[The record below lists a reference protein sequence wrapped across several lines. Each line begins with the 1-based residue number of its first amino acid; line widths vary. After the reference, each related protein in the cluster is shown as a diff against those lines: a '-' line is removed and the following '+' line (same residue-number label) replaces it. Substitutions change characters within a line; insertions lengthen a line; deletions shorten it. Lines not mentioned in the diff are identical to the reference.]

1 VADTPAKED
10 WVKEQ
15 LIANNLKDT
24 KANRAKYGKLYDER
38 YLGGSSS
45 DWRTYFRR
53 LFPQFAS
60 MVDGGDGERKA
71 RETFGDLIDLLIDVA
86 TNPKNYDLT
95 TQAGIDAF
103 DVKVFAT
110 KYYSNTSTARKNWDQ
125 TSPEDK
131 KMQIE
136 SKKAAIRKRYGF
148 LNLREDD
155 VSAFA
160 LYGLQTGMGDDLFDY
175 YVYNQASG
183 GYNILEATPDAIVM
197 RNLARAYNYNPPYLD
212 ALITSALTG
221 KPYMSG
227 EVVTLE
233 GLRRRAID
241 NAKQAYGHLSTN
253 LDSYTLEEIF
263 QPYQDIAADVLELPK
278 TSINLSDPKFSAALR
293 PTKDGQ
299 QMTIGDWQTEIM
311 SNPEYGYQRTNKAK
325 RMARNLGAII
335 LEMFGKTGG
344 EL

>member
-1 VADTPAKED
+1 
-10 WVKEQ
+10 
-15 LIANNLKDT
+15 
-24 KANRAKYGKLYDER
+24 
-38 YLGGSSS
+38 
-45 DWRTYFRR
+45 
-53 LFPQFAS
+53 
-60 MVDGGDGERKA
+60 
-71 RETFGDLIDLLIDVA
+71 
-86 TNPKNYDLT
+86 
-95 TQAGIDAF
+95 
-103 DVKVFAT
+103 
-110 KYYSNTSTARKNWDQ
+110 
-125 TSPEDK
+125 
-131 KMQIE
+131 
-136 SKKAAIRKRYGF
+136 
-148 LNLREDD
+148 
-155 VSAFA
+155 
-160 LYGLQTGMGDDLFDY
+160 
-175 YVYNQASG
+175 
-183 GYNILEATPDAIVM
+183 
-197 RNLARAYNYNPPYLD
+197 
-212 ALITSALTG
+212 
-221 KPYMSG
+221 MSG